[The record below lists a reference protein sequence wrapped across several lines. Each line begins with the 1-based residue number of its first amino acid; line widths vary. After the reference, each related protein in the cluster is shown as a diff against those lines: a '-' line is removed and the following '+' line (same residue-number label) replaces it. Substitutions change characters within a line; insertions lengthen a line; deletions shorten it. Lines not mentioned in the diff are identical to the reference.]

1 MGNQNIKESNGGE
14 NPRIPAK
21 SLTKDRK
28 RKTEPDLPANP
39 IESNSE
45 IVNPTSEITTME
57 VHHHPDLHHEKKPW
71 KEYFLEFIMIFLAV
85 TMGFFA
91 ETIRENIS
99 DGAKGKEYIRSF
111 VQDLRHDTTSF
122 STLLAYD
129 QNKMIAL
136 NNLFP
141 CFDTIEKNSKSV
153 SCLVPIME
161 KSAGNRII
169 NFTDGTIQQLKN
181 AGGFRLLNEVD
192 RDSIVAYDHAVRTFQ
207 NFESTLFQQRQDIVR
222 DVYVKLVNFKAEQ
235 MLFPDYA
242 KNAAAIPLFYSN
254 DKLLLNEYFND
265 LFLYKRVINNQII
278 LVSKLKKQAIGLI
291 KYFENKY
298 SLE

>member
-1 MGNQNIKESNGGE
+1 MSEPKKVKAERQKVKGLPLETKH
-14 NPRIPAK
+14 PPAAN
-21 SLTKDRK
+21 RPAP
-28 RKTEPDLPANP
+28 TELQTANKQP
-39 IESNSE
+39 QTEQ
-45 IVNPTSEITTME
+45 ME
-57 VHHHPDLHHEKKPW
+57 VHHHPEVEKKGF
-71 KEYFLEFIMIFLAV
+71 KEYILEGLMIFLAV

-91 ETIRENIS
+91 ETIRESIS

-141 CFDTIEKNSKSV
+141 CFDTIEKNSRSV

-181 AGGFRLLNEVD
+181 AGGFRLLDEVD

-235 MLFPDYA
+235 ILFPDSA
-242 KNAAAIPLFYSN
+242 KNVAAIPLFYSN
-254 DKLLLNEYFND
+254 DKLLRNEYFND
-265 LFLYKRVINNQII
+265 LSLYKRAINNQVI
-278 LVSKLKKQAIGLI
+278 LVSKLKKQAIVLI
-291 KYFENKY
+291 KYFVNKY